1 MYNEKRLIKIG
12 RTLCYVLRH
21 NPSDF
26 NVEMTSDGWVS
37 VPKLLVALNS
47 NTKLNVKLEEFLY
60 LVETDTK
67 ERYVTK
73 GHNQFIRA
81 NQGHSFS
88 VDIKYKNYILE
99 NDIYHGTSVSVVD
112 KILKEG
118 LTPQKR
124 NYVHLSKDID
134 TAIMVGKRHTRGNTV
149 AVLVISKDSKIDF
162 YITENGVIHAKHVP
176 PEDIKEILY
185 KNII

>member
-1 MYNEKRLIKIG
+1 LHNEKKIIKIG

-26 NVEMTSDGWVS
+26 NVTMTSDGWVS
-37 VPKLLVALNS
+37 VPELLVALNL
-47 NTKLNVKLEEFLY
+47 NTKLNVTLEELLY
-60 LVETDTK
+60 SVQYDSK
-67 ERYVTK
+67 KRYVTK

-81 NQGHSFS
+81 NQGHSLS
-88 VDIKYKNYILE
+88 VDIQYKTYILE
-99 NDIYHGTSVSVVD
+99 DDIYHGTSVSVVD

-134 TAIMVGKRHTRGNTV
+134 TAKVVGKRHTRDNTV
-149 AVLVISKDSKIDF
+149 AILVISKDSKADF
-162 YITENGVIHAKHVP
+162 YITENGIIHAKHVP

-185 KNII
+185 KETT